1 MANRELRILASEI
14 VPCDEKIKYYSI
26 DFPKSW
32 FEKLSDIYKV
42 IKCRDKV
49 TLPVNSLKE
58 SLEALPLGIIEVNPI
73 YYSDKKYYKPWIMAT
88 DDIDS
93 EVILNV
99 VKSWCSIE
107 FITKEDIFNAHKEVS
122 IISN

>member
-14 VPCDEKIKYYSI
+14 VPSKKKIKYYSI

-49 TLPVNSLKE
+49 SLPVNSLKE
-58 SLEALPLGIIEVNPI
+58 SLEA
-73 YYSDKKYYKPWIMAT
+73 Y
-88 DDIDS
+88 
-93 EVILNV
+93 
-99 VKSWCSIE
+99 
-107 FITKEDIFNAHKEVS
+107 H
-122 IISN
+122 